1 MTSLDLRPAR
11 ADDAAALVALRDA
24 CARWQLSRGVV
35 QWAPG
40 EVSVDRVAAQVASG
54 EWYVHARDGR
64 PAAAI
69 RILEEDR
76 LVWPDG
82 LPAGYLH
89 GFMVDRSLAGA
100 GLGAAVLRWA
110 EGEVRARGHDV
121 VRLDCVAT
129 NDVLRAYYRARGYAE
144 RGVADRSAAGLLPC
158 MRFEKHLA
166 PAPRPRGASAR
177 RVGTG
182 RPTDR

>member
-1 MTSLDLRPAR
+1 MIVDLRPAEP
-11 ADDAAALVALRDA
+11 ADAPALVALRDA
-24 CARWQLSRGVV
+24 CARWQRARGVV
-35 QWAPG
+35 QWTPG
-40 EVSVDRVAAQVASG
+40 EVTTEHVAAQVESG
-54 EWYVHARDGR
+54 EWFVEARAGR
-64 PAAAI
+64 LVAAI
-69 RILEEDR
+69 RVLEEDL
-76 LVWPDG
+76 LVWPDA

-89 GFMVDRSLAGA
+89 GFMVDRALAGG
-100 GLGAAVLRWA
+100 GLGAAVLGWA
-110 EGEVRARGHDV
+110 EREVRRRGHDV
-121 VRLDCVAT
+121 ARLDRVAT

-182 RPTDR
+182 RPTDG